1 MKEQRFDK
9 NVYMEFFYWL
19 YQSLASSLCF
29 WFVNILYIAAAF
41 LLSID
46 GRNVF
51 SFIFS
56 LLFIGPG
63 CIVMIGMTEE
73 LAKEKSFSSVRLFI
87 KTFRRFWLK
96 GFFYWLFAWIVSVI
110 MIFDCFF
117 FIRFSYGKWLIPLF
131 VLLACLSV
139 SFSINCWYFQVRN
152 PASKPNQVLRIAFYY
167 TLKKWYV
174 SLLDFLLLTSLFLFF
189 FVKPQWCILLGPSI
203 VFGLIYFNNRKLMRT
218 MDL

>member
-29 WFVNILYIAAAF
+29 WCVNILYIAAAF

-73 LAKEKSFSSVRLFI
+73 LAKEKSFSPVRLFI
-87 KTFRRFWLK
+87 KTFRQFWLK

-131 VLLACLSV
+131 VLLACYQFPL
-139 SFSINCWYFQVRN
+139 
-152 PASKPNQVLRIAFYY
+152 ASTTGIFR
-167 TLKKWYV
+167 
-174 SLLDFLLLTSLFLFF
+174 
-189 FVKPQWCILLGPSI
+189 
-203 VFGLIYFNNRKLMRT
+203 
-218 MDL
+218 

>member
-1 MKEQRFDK
+1 MFIW
-9 NVYMEFFYWL
+9 N
-19 YQSLASSLCF
+19 
-29 WFVNILYIAAAF
+29 
-41 LLSID
+41 
-46 GRNVF
+46 
-51 SFIFS
+51 SFIGCINHWQVAFVFVCQYLVYSSCVPFVDRWKECLFLYFS

-73 LAKEKSFSSVRLFI
+73 LAKEKSFSPVRLFI
-87 KTFRRFWLK
+87 KTFRQFWLK

-139 SFSINCWYFQVRN
+139 SFSINYWYFQVRN

-174 SLLDFLLLTSLFLFF
+174 SLLDF
-189 FVKPQWCILLGPSI
+189 
-203 VFGLIYFNNRKLMRT
+203 YY
-218 MDL
+218 

>member
-29 WFVNILYIAAAF
+29 WCVNILYIAAAF

-73 LAKEKSFSSVRLFI
+73 LAKEKSFSPVRLFI
-87 KTFRRFWLK
+87 KTFRQFWLK
-96 GFFYWLFAWIVSVI
+96 GFFYWLFA
-110 MIFDCFF
+110 
-117 FIRFSYGKWLIPLF
+117 
-131 VLLACLSV
+131 
-139 SFSINCWYFQVRN
+139 
-152 PASKPNQVLRIAFYY
+152 
-167 TLKKWYV
+167 
-174 SLLDFLLLTSLFLFF
+174 
-189 FVKPQWCILLGPSI
+189 
-203 VFGLIYFNNRKLMRT
+203 
-218 MDL
+218 

>member
-29 WFVNILYIAAAF
+29 WCVNILYIAAAF

-51 SFIFS
+51 SLIFS

-73 LAKEKSFSSVRLFI
+73 LAKEK
-87 KTFRRFWLK
+87 K
-96 GFFYWLFAWIVSVI
+96 
-110 MIFDCFF
+110 F
-117 FIRFSYGKWLIPLF
+117 FISTF
-131 VLLACLSV
+131 VHKDVSPILAKGIFLLAICLDS
-139 SFSINCWYFQVRN
+139 
-152 PASKPNQVLRIAFYY
+152 
-167 TLKKWYV
+167 
-174 SLLDFLLLTSLFLFF
+174 
-189 FVKPQWCILLGPSI
+189 
-203 VFGLIYFNNRKLMRT
+203 
-218 MDL
+218 

>member
-29 WFVNILYIAAAF
+29 WCVNILYIAAAF

-51 SFIFS
+51 SLIFS

-73 LAKEKSFSSVRLFI
+73 LTKEKSFSSVRLFI

-110 MIFDCFF
+110 A
-117 FIRFSYGKWLIPLF
+117 SSTNS
-131 VLLACLSV
+131 VLLYV
-139 SFSINCWYFQVRN
+139 
-152 PASKPNQVLRIAFYY
+152 
-167 TLKKWYV
+167 KKMVCEFTRFFTIDKFV
-174 SLLDFLLLTSLFLFF
+174 SLLFRKAPMVYSTRSFYRIWFDLLQQS
-189 FVKPQWCILLGPSI
+189 
-203 VFGLIYFNNRKLMRT
+203 
-218 MDL
+218 